1 MFTLMATNYFG
12 TVNFEERYLEWE
24 LAEFSFFTAIGC
36 VDCKDAMIINATTGE
51 LLLEYADKT
60 ITDYRQYLNFEFI
73 VFLSFGKG
81 WLNCQPFALAA
92 RPRSWRAD
100 FPLFSIFYIFIHEN
114 L

>member
-1 MFTLMATNYFG
+1 MFTLIATNYFG
-12 TVNFEERYLEWE
+12 TVNFEESYLEWE

-73 VFLSFGKG
+73 VFLSFGWG
-81 WLNCQPFALAA
+81 WLNCQPFALPA
-92 RPRSWRAD
+92 RPRSWRAA
-100 FPLFSIFYIFIHEN
+100 FSRIYQ